1 MKKIALPQKPRY
13 IKGDK
18 FEAVFV
24 VKGCY
29 PGYGNTLGNA
39 LRRTLLSSLPGYAAT
54 QVKFTGVDH
63 EFTTIPGVKENLIQ
77 VILNVKNLRFTAHK
91 EGPIKLKLK
100 AKGDK
105 EVKGSDITAPS
116 SIEIV
121 NPETPIATLTDS
133 KAKLEMDI
141 TVQKGIGYSPAEERG
156 DKEKEIGAIVI
167 DALFTPIR
175 RVNYEVRNMRVGK
188 RTDFDKV
195 TFTIETDGSIEPEEA
210 FKESAKILVRQFSVL
225 AQADELEIV
234 TEVNKELTQREEREE
249 KRIMKAKKDESGI
262 KIVEHEDVNER
273 LDMGL
278 EVKELGL
285 PKRITNILEENKVNN
300 LADIKGKTEEELNVF
315 EGMGEKGLKEIKKAI
330 GTYGLVLKS

>member
-39 LRRTLLSSLPGYAAT
+39 LRRTLLSSLPGYAVT
-54 QVKFTGVDH
+54 QVRFTGVDH

-77 VILNVKNLRFTAHK
+77 VILNIKSLRFLAHK
-91 EGPIKLKLK
+91 EEPIKLKLQV
-100 AKGDK
+100 KGSK
-105 EVKGSDITAPS
+105 KVKGSDIKAPS

-121 NPETPIATLTDS
+121 NPETPIATLTDP
-133 KAKLEMDI
+133 KAKLGIEMI
-141 TVQKGIGYSPAEERG
+141 VEKGIGYSPAEERG
-156 DKEKEIGAIVI
+156 DKEKEIGGIII
-167 DALFTPIR
+167 DALFTPIK

-234 TEVNKELTQREEREE
+234 TEVNNELAVRDKREE
-249 KRIMKAKKDESGI
+249 KRILKAKEKEMNTG
-262 KIVEHEDVNER
+262 VAETEDTSQQ
-273 LDMGL
+273 LDVDL
-278 EVKELGL
+278 EVAELSL
-285 PKRITNILEENKVNN
+285 PKRITSILKENKVNT
-300 LADIKGKTEEELNVF
+300 LADIKDKTEEELNDL
-315 EGMGEKGLKEIKKAI
+315 EGMGEKGIKEIKKAI